1 MFITVIILILAQACG
16 KHGPKKNLLFSDLI
30 SHDIARQGYDT
41 FWKVDGNMWT
51 TVVSRYPVKKNAI
64 TKVTFF
70 MLCGGAFFIG
80 CGPNTKV
87 QWNQHVGQIGE
98 TVAYFTENG

>member
-64 TKVTFF
+64 KKVTFF
-70 MLCGGAFFIG
+70 MLCVGEFFIF
-80 CGPNTKV
+80 CVTKKKV
-87 QWNQHVGQIGE
+87 SFQLN
-98 TVAYFTENG
+98 